1 MRLKQVPVV
10 VRYPVGDDVIGTFLE
25 RIGIDSHL
33 FRLFFLQVRIKE
45 IIKRYQRINDIF
57 MNHLKGSHPYQ
68 CLLVTIIQVDRHI
81 AVVQTCHVHIKDGS
95 SCRGILLLAGQPP
108 EECRIAGYAYDF
120 IVDAFNHSSGFADAH
135 PLVRITL
142 QGTVGQV
149 HSSGIFLIRLQVLQP
164 RTFVIGGMAACSGKY
179 HCRSRCLLTSG
190 MGVVLTFY
198 IYIGGMCV
206 PVHQQTGGQPVC
218 SPIYV
223 FICPLPKPLIH
234 IFCPRSL
241 FNQLLSFFLPLLCG
255 QIAGMSLRKFQ
266 VQPPGL
272 CLYRPYNHRQAQPQ
286 NHSFHIF

>member
-1 MRLKQVPVV
+1 MRLQQVPVV
-10 VRYPVGDDVIGTFLE
+10 VRYPVGDDIIGTFLE
-25 RIGIDSHL
+25 RIGIDGHL
-33 FRLFFLQVRIKE
+33 FRLFFLQIRIKE
-45 IIKRYQRINDIF
+45 IIKRHQGIYDIF
-57 MNHLKGSHPYQ
+57 MNHLKGSHSYER
-68 CLLVTIIQVDRHI
+68 LLVTIIQVDRHI

-135 PLVRITL
+135 PFVRITF
-142 QGTVGQV
+142 QDTVGQI
-149 HSSGIFLIRLQVLQP
+149 HSSGIFLIRLQVLQS

-179 HCRSRCLLTSG
+179 HCWSRCLLTSG
-190 MGVVLTFY
+190 MVVVLTFY

-206 PVHQQTGGQPVC
+206 PVHQQTGGQPIRSAVH
-218 SPIYV
+218 I

-234 IFCPRSL
+234 VFCPRSL